1 MPLLLCAIGRIL
13 NPHSTVLLF
22 TLRHVTLLFSVR
34 FNKQCSYFLI
44 VKNLETRLEF
54 QISGFLNCSMN
65 QSYIQT
71 SAFIWLMSMHLC
83 Q

>member
-1 MPLLLCAIGRIL
+1 MPLLVCAIGRIL
-13 NPHSTVLLF
+13 NPHSIVLLL
-22 TLRHVTLLFSVR
+22 TLSHVTLLFSVR
-34 FNKQCSYFLI
+34 FNKQFSYILI

-54 QISGFLNCSMN
+54 QIPGFLNCSMN

-71 SAFIWLMSMHLC
+71 SAFILLMSMHLC